1 MFKQFI
7 SNFTDSQFYLITS
20 LWIFLAFFVVVSV
33 LLYKMNK
40 KHIEYMSKIPLT
52 DSDKTL

>member
-7 SNFTDSQFYLITS
+7 SNFTESQFYLISS
-20 LWIFLAFFVVVSV
+20 LWIFLAFFVVVS
-33 LLYKMNK
+33 LLLFKMNK
-40 KHIEYMSKIPLT
+40 KHVEYMSQVPLT

>member
-7 SNFTDSQFYLITS
+7 SNFTESQFYLISS
-20 LWIFLAFFVVVSV
+20 LWIFLVFFVVVS
-33 LLYKMNK
+33 LLLFKMNK
-40 KHIEYMSKIPLT
+40 KHVEYMSQVPLT